1 MNYLKIRATHG
12 NLTIAG
18 IPFTTLE
25 FSHDIDSVSDLCE
38 SLIKFES
45 PLIAWERLVR
55 DAKCYLDAIKGKT
68 CSKAMLNAM
77 AESIMKSLSSFDS
90 RTPEGEMQVEIMSYD
105 RLMESFVDPEPL
117 AKQHICDFMGCR
129 HGVKL
134 SLPWVPSI
142 ASGDIANRIAR
153 QYGVRLSS
161 VDVVNDVWEVSKHTP
176 LATMTLHITP
186 DHPTLF
192 GELPVSVLWET
203 TKTNALRPLHDAIPV
218 VGDVEIE
225 IPWTANLT
233 DIDVAGALCR
243 KYGIDMLGE
252 MIDSTVAIPSGCREI
267 FFTLGAASTNDM
279 YAGELKVRVKFTGR
293 TTIRRRMPEAT
304 AKTNIADLLKGMDDH
319 TITLDRDVAPSAS
332 ELFSV
337 LLDRVGH
344 MPATMPVFMPA
355 AWPADINIPNAK
367 IQLYVSPDDNYYT
380 GELWVIIERKV
391 GRKSRVSRLFNG
403 ETFLSINMERQ
414 ATVTADQI
422 FDKLFGTSKDPRPV
436 VNIMEESWEVSE
448 TSVSDTYTIAV
459 SQNDEYFRGALTVN
473 VTWI

>member
-25 FSHDIDSVSDLCE
+25 FSHDIDNVSDLCE
-38 SLIKFES
+38 SLIKFDS
-45 PLIAWERLVR
+45 PLIAWEHLVR
-55 DAKCYLDAIKGKT
+55 DAKCYLEAIKGKT

-77 AESIMKSLSSFDS
+77 AESIMKTLSSFDS
-90 RTPEGEMQVEIMSYD
+90 RTPEGEMQVAIMSYD
-105 RLMESFVDPEPL
+105 QLMESFVDPEPL
-117 AKQHICDFMGCR
+117 AKQHIGDFLGCR

-134 SLPWVPSI
+134 SIPWVPSI

-153 QYGVRLSS
+153 QFGVRLSS

-203 TKTNALRPLHDAIPV
+203 VKTNVLRPLQDAIQV

-225 IPWTANLT
+225 MPWTANLT

-243 KYGIDMLGE
+243 KYGIDTLGE
-252 MIDSTVAIPSGCREI
+252 MVDSTMAIPNGCNDTI
-267 FFTLGAASTNDM
+267 FTLGAASTNGV
-279 YAGELKVRVKFTGR
+279 YTGELRVRVNFTTR
-293 TTIRRRMPEAT
+293 TPARRRLPTVT
-304 AKTNIADLLKGMDDH
+304 AKTNILDLLKGMDDY
-319 TITLDRDVAPSAS
+319 TITLDKDVAPSAS
-332 ELFSV
+332 ELFTI

-344 MPATMPVFMPA
+344 MPSTMPEFMPA
-355 AWPADINIPNAK
+355 AWLAYVNTPNTK
-367 IQLYVSPDDNYYT
+367 IQLYVSPNDNNYT
-380 GELWVIIERKV
+380 GELWVIIKRKL
-391 GRKSRVSRLFNG
+391 GRKSRVSQLFDG
-403 ETFLSINMERQ
+403 EPFRSISMARQ
-414 ATVTADQI
+414 TRVTADQV

-436 VNIMEESWEVSE
+436 VKLVEDVWEVSE
-448 TSVSDTYTIAV
+448 TSVSDTYTLAV
-459 SQNDEYFRGALTVN
+459 SPDDEYFRGTLTVN
-473 VTWI
+473 ITWI